1 MEANQINFIEG
12 ETSDMLIFDQIK
24 IKQDENE
31 YCLNIIS
38 KGEKITFSVNVKNQ
52 LLYDN
57 YTRKISFNNI
67 KELHKGFSTLRS
79 FNDFYEYLKSLSDK
93 EKLKIKKYNDKISLI
108 IYLEVLFKPENVEI
122 DLTPG
127 KQDIDLNIKTISKEL
142 LNMKESDI
150 KELHKKVNQEINN
163 LKNKNEELNR
173 EIKDIKDKNTLLEKE
188 NKRINEVLIKE
199 NENKK
204 FTKII
209 NDIRNEI
216 NKLKNKDGNLEFK
229 IQNKNLY
236 IIIITIILILLCITF
251 EIFFRKPLANINSK
265 FDEQNKEINKLKKEN
280 KDVEDKIGEINEK
293 INHLNDENKD
303 IQNKIN
309 KLNKEINKLEKEN
322 KEVKDKISNLIEEI
336 NIIKKGN
343 KDSKDKI
350 NDENEEINCLKEE
363 NKILNKIIEELRKK
377 YIYPILNITS
387 IIMDQNKTNEKY
399 LILEEI
405 EKRMD
410 KKVKQINKLYQAT
423 TDGGDPI
430 NFHKKCDNITNT
442 LVLIKSEGKRRFGG
456 FTPIPWK
463 SEGGG
468 IEDHKNKTF
477 VFSLD
482 NEKIYSL
489 KDISYSAVF
498 HKINRGP
505 EFGTDDINI
514 KDNIIKE
521 NGLSIRQHSFDYKG
535 DKNALSEH
543 KTDSKALEY
552 EVFQIEFY

>member
-1 MEANQINFIEG
+1 MEANQISFIEG

-93 EKLKIKKYNDKISLI
+93 EKLKIKKYNDKISSI

-251 EIFFRKPLANINSK
+251 EIFFRKPLVNINSK

-322 KEVKDKISNLIEEI
+322 KEAKDKISNLIEEI

-350 NDENEEINCLKEE
+350 NDENEEINGLKEE

-410 KKVKQINKLYQAT
+410 KKVK
-423 TDGGDPI
+423 
-430 NFHKKCDNITNT
+430 
-442 LVLIKSEGKRRFGG
+442 
-456 FTPIPWK
+456 
-463 SEGGG
+463 
-468 IEDHKNKTF
+468 
-477 VFSLD
+477 
-482 NEKIYSL
+482 
-489 KDISYSAVF
+489 
-498 HKINRGP
+498 
-505 EFGTDDINI
+505 
-514 KDNIIKE
+514 
-521 NGLSIRQHSFDYKG
+521 
-535 DKNALSEH
+535 
-543 KTDSKALEY
+543 
-552 EVFQIEFY
+552 

>member
-1 MEANQINFIEG
+1 MEANQISFIEG

-38 KGEKITFSVNVKNQ
+38 KGEKITFSMNVKNQ

-122 DLTPG
+122 DLIPG

-188 NKRINEVLIKE
+188 NKRINEVLFKE

-229 IQNKNLY
+229 IKNKNLY
-236 IIIITIILILLCITF
+236 TINNHN
-251 EIFFRKPLANINSK
+251 NIN
-265 FDEQNKEINKLKKEN
+265 
-280 KDVEDKIGEINEK
+280 
-293 INHLNDENKD
+293 
-303 IQNKIN
+303 
-309 KLNKEINKLEKEN
+309 
-322 KEVKDKISNLIEEI
+322 LIMY
-336 NIIKKGN
+336 NI
-343 KDSKDKI
+343 
-350 NDENEEINCLKEE
+350 
-363 NKILNKIIEELRKK
+363 
-377 YIYPILNITS
+377 
-387 IIMDQNKTNEKY
+387 
-399 LILEEI
+399 
-405 EKRMD
+405 
-410 KKVKQINKLYQAT
+410 
-423 TDGGDPI
+423 
-430 NFHKKCDNITNT
+430 
-442 LVLIKSEGKRRFGG
+442 
-456 FTPIPWK
+456 
-463 SEGGG
+463 
-468 IEDHKNKTF
+468 
-477 VFSLD
+477 
-482 NEKIYSL
+482 
-489 KDISYSAVF
+489 
-498 HKINRGP
+498 
-505 EFGTDDINI
+505 
-514 KDNIIKE
+514 
-521 NGLSIRQHSFDYKG
+521 
-535 DKNALSEH
+535 
-543 KTDSKALEY
+543 
-552 EVFQIEFY
+552 